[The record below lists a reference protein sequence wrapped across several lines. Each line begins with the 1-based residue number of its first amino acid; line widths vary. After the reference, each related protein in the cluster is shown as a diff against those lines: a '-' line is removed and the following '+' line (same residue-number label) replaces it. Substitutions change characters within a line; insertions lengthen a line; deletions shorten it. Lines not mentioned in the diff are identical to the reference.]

1 MNKDITNTTLLMIA
15 ELAGEH
21 TMPDGSKL
29 QITVVEQAKT
39 ETEVSAKFEDCF
51 KRVDP
56 LYCINSGNEIE
67 KYDSINVN
75 LEEYYSHVPTE
86 RNAKQLQA
94 FAKLLVIMHDLNGGE
109 WIPEDGESAY
119 GVYYRRESNNLST
132 ATSNYTTSCLIYF
145 RTKEL
150 ARKALVANEQIF
162 RDFYGV

>member
-15 ELAGEH
+15 ELQGEH

-51 KRVDP
+51 ERVKP
-56 LYCINSGNEIE
+56 YYCVDLCNRIVS
-67 KYDSINVN
+67 NVTTDN
-75 LEEYYSHVPTE
+75 TPQNHNNVPTE

-109 WIPEDGESAY
+109 WVPKHGEDAY
-119 GVYYRRESNNLST
+119 VIVYDRESNSFVVESRT
-132 ATSNYTTSCLIYF
+132 YTNDSPICF
-145 RTKEL
+145 RIFEL
-150 ARKALVANEQIF
+150 AQKALEANEQIF

>member
-21 TMPDGSKL
+21 TMPDGRKV

-51 KRVDP
+51 DRVEPVFYIDNRNHVIKATKFDNTP
-56 LYCINSGNEIE
+56 
-67 KYDSINVN
+67 
-75 LEEYYSHVPTE
+75 EEYNAVPTE

-109 WIPEDGESAY
+109 WIPKHRED
-119 GVYYRRESNNLST
+119 VYCVSYEKST
-132 ATSNYTTSCLIYF
+132 NTLKIDDWKHYVPYPIYF
-145 RTKEL
+145 RTREL
-150 ARKALVANEQIF
+150 AHKALEANEQIF

>member
-21 TMPDGSKL
+21 TMPDGRKV

-51 KRVDP
+51 DRVEPVFYIDNRNHVIKATKFDNTP
-56 LYCINSGNEIE
+56 
-67 KYDSINVN
+67 
-75 LEEYYSHVPTE
+75 EEYNAVPTE

-109 WIPEDGESAY
+109 WVLKDEESIHRLVYLREADGFYTRKATRTNESP
-119 GVYYRRESNNLST
+119 
-132 ATSNYTTSCLIYF
+132 IYF
-145 RTKEL
+145 RAEEL
-150 ARKALVANEQIF
+150 AQKAIEANEQIF

>member
-1 MNKDITNTTLLMIA
+1 MIA

-29 QITVVEQAKT
+29 QITVVEQGKT

-51 KRVDP
+51 KRVEP
-56 LYCINSGNEIE
+56 LYCVSSGNEIE

-75 LEEYYSHVPTE
+75 HKEYYNHVPTE

-109 WIPEDGESAY
+109 WVSKDEESIY
-119 GVYYRRESNNLST
+119 KLVYLRETNDFYT
-132 ATSNYTTSCLIYF
+132 RKATLTNESPIYF
-145 RTKEL
+145 RTSEL
-150 ARKALVANEQIF
+150 AQKALEANEQIF